1 LEQVQIGASTLVS
14 FDRDKIASYPNRVG
28 SVSER
33 RALRFPSSIRDR
45 APAPGDVPLSAR
57 RLRAL
62 ADAER
67 LILWALRHRIAEGD
81 PASPQLVN
89 AFDVLCGPAVGSQ
102 ARAALERLV
111 TGLETFARRPL
122 AVLDWCNDA
131 LTADEAALLA
141 LCADASTGRA
151 TSAALSA
158 LVVHEGTAAVGEAV
172 RALVHDLAAAGLQLP
187 LAGPTTPPGEH
198 DVADQPFTLH

>member
-1 LEQVQIGASTLVS
+1 M
-14 FDRDKIASYPNRVG
+14 
-28 SVSER
+28 
-33 RALRFPSSIRDR
+33 RFPPSILDR
-45 APAPGDVPLSAR
+45 EPTPGDVPLSAR

-62 ADAER
+62 GDAER

-89 AFDVLCGPAVGSQ
+89 AFDVLCGPAVGST

-122 AVLDWCNDA
+122 AVLEWCNDA

-141 LCADASTGRA
+141 LCADASAGRS
-151 TSAALSA
+151 TSAALAA
-158 LVVHEGTAAVGEAV
+158 LVVPAGKAAVGEAV
-172 RALVHDLAAAGLQLP
+172 RALVHLLAAAGLRP
-187 LAGPTTPPGEH
+187 PFSVPTTPPGEH
-198 DVADQPFTLH
+198 HVADRPFALQ